1 MLLLLIEPTSMSKL
15 VASFFFT
22 FQVYP
27 KSLRLRLQ
35 ANISRHDVQ
44 SAKSRRSA
52 VMSEIVDNI
61 SETIDLTIE
70 ESGNIEVDDML
81 NAVVRIVN
89 AY

>member
-1 MLLLLIEPTSMSKL
+1 MSKL

-35 ANISRHDVQ
+35 ANISSHDVQ

-61 SETIDLTIE
+61 SETIDLTK
-70 ESGNIEVDDML
+70 ESGNIDVDDMY